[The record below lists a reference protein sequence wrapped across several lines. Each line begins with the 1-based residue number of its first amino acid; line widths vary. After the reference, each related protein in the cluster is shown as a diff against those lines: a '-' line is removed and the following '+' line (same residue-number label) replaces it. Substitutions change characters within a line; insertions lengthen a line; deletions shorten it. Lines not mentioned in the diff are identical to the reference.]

1 MFIGNGVEKNLKKI
15 ENFLWLLLY
24 RLVASMI

>member
-1 MFIGNGVEKNLKKI
+1 MFIGNGVEKNLKQI